1 MKKLVVAVLVGAI
14 WFGSSMPADAAGL
27 RDVFDA
33 EYYAAQ
39 YDDLAKAF
47 GNDADALY
55 QHFVN
60 FGAKEGRNMSP
71 ILDIAKYRNTYKD
84 LDQAFGDNWDA
95 YVDHYFEHGIKENR
109 DNGTDFDVKKYVS
122 SYEDLSKAFGEDYK
136 KAAKHYLETGKKE
149 NRGKGHKEQ
158 IKKHDNKPAVQPPVS
173 LERSERTD
181 YPGGYSIADFNAKGD
196 CVKVTY
202 YLEDGT
208 LEWYMINEYDSNG
221 VYLKHFSYNADGTL
235 NMWCEY
241 FYEADG
247 SMDYSKN
254 HFNDGTYSINIY
266 DENEVVVE
274 SYDYDAN
281 GELTGSSRNVME
293 NGEWVGIIEYDAAGN
308 VIMEFERIE
317 SEDGS
322 LVFVPV
328 GSGDVEDGEVEEEV
342 GFTGTSEEMKSD
354 GSKVVYEYE
363 NGALLKSSFYNAAG
377 ELTGYTT
384 FVYDEYYREIGHA
397 TYDANG
403 NRTSYAENTLDA
415 EGRIIAVTSVD
426 NAGFIT
432 TNMYDY
438 THSLHIIICYDAE
451 GRFLS
456 NTTYVWDENHDYVEA
471 WFCDAA
477 GNIITKYDMV
487 KDADGNYTLIPK
499 EA

>member
-84 LDQAFGDNWDA
+84 LDKAFGDNWDA

-109 DNGTDFDVKKYVS
+109 DNGTDFDVKKYLS
-122 SYEDLSKAFGEDYK
+122 SYEDLSKAFGDDYK

-158 IKKHDNKPAVQPPVS
+158 IKKHDNKPVVQPPVS
-173 LERSERTD
+173 LGRSERTD
-181 YPGGYSIADFNAKGD
+181 YPGGFSIADFNAKGD
-196 CVKVTY
+196 CVKVSY

-208 LEWYMINEYDSNG
+208 LDWYMVNEYDNNG
-221 VYLKHFSYNADGTL
+221 VNLKHFSYNADGTL
-235 NMWCEY
+235 NMWAEY

-247 SMDYSKN
+247 SMDYSKS

-266 DENEVVVE
+266 DENEAVVE

-281 GELTGSSRNVME
+281 GELTGSSKNVME
-293 NGEWVGIIEYDAAGN
+293 NGEWVGIIDYDAAGN
-308 VIMEFERIE
+308 VIMEYERIE
-317 SEDGS
+317 AEDGS
-322 LVFVPV
+322 FVFVPV
-328 GSGDVEDGEVEEEV
+328 GSGDGEDGEVEEEV
-342 GFTGTSEEMKSD
+342 GFTGTTERINSD
-354 GSKVVYEYE
+354 GSKAVFEYVD
-363 NGALLKSSFYNAAG
+363 GLWVKSSFYNAAG
-377 ELTGYTT
+377 ELTDYTV
-384 FVYDEYYREIGHA
+384 FVYDENNREMGII

-403 NRTSYAENTLDA
+403 NETGRSENVYDENDT
-415 EGRIIAVTSVD
+415 IIESKYVNAYGFVTI
-426 NAGFIT
+426 NK
-432 TNMYDY
+432 YD
-438 THSLHIIICYDAE
+438 HVNGIDSIICYDAE
-451 GRFLS
+451 GNFVSHDAYL
-456 NTTYVWDENHDYVEA
+456 WDENHEYVKGYSYDEA
-471 WFCDAA
+471 
-477 GNIITKYDMV
+477 GLIISEYYMV
-487 KDADGNYTLIPK
+487 KDADGNYSRIPI